1 MVAPQGA
8 AWRAAA
14 IALSLFVA
22 LGIGVPSVAAYHTGT
37 TKTVSLHVTETV
49 TLTVNTYAV
58 YTFSIAS
65 GDTLAY
71 SLTVTAGTPI
81 DMYIVPPNG
90 LTAYESDS
98 APSFALY
105 HQVENQRTITG
116 TFTGTT
122 QNDGTDSV
130 VVDNVDF
137 SGYLASGDVTV
148 TVDLTRTPASG
159 PSLALIGG
167 ILLVVIIVIALVA
180 IVALRA
186 RKKRAMAP
194 PPPMGPPPYPGTP
207 GPYGPPPYYPP
218 PQQPPQ
224 YPPPPPSP

>member
-8 AWRAAA
+8 AWRAIAF
-14 IALSLFVA
+14 ALSFLVA
-22 LGIGVPSVAAYHTGT
+22 LGVGVPSVAAYHTGT
-37 TKTVSLHVTETV
+37 TKTVPLHITETI
-49 TLTVNTYAV
+49 TLAMNTYAV

-71 SLTVTAGTPI
+71 SLTVTAGSAI
-81 DMYIVPPNG
+81 DMYIVPPTG
-90 LTAYESDS
+90 LTDYASDS
-98 APSFALY
+98 APTFALY
-105 HQVENQRTITG
+105 HQVEDQQTITG
-116 TFTGTT
+116 TWAGTT

-130 VVDNVDF
+130 IVDNVDF
-137 SGYLASGDVTV
+137 SGHAASGDVTV
-148 TVDLTRTPASG
+148 TVDLTRTPSSG

-167 ILLVVIIVIALVA
+167 ILLAVIIIIALIAV
-180 IVALRA
+180 VALRA

-194 PPPMGPPPYPGTP
+194 PPMGPPAYPGPP
-207 GPYGPPPYYPP
+207 GPYAPPPYYPP